1 MRTIEVYKFEDLD
14 ETIQDNVATL
24 FAKNNGITKEIA
36 RSVLEKGYYEF
47 YKDGETAYIVQEV
60 QFDNNLI
67 WATDN
72 QKKSYADYNLC
83 RQAKANTVKKIS

>member
-14 ETIQDNVATL
+14 EIIQDNVATL

-47 YKDGETAYIVQEV
+47 YQDGETAYIV
-60 QFDNNLI
+60 
-67 WATDN
+67 
-72 QKKSYADYNLC
+72 
-83 RQAKANTVKKIS
+83 